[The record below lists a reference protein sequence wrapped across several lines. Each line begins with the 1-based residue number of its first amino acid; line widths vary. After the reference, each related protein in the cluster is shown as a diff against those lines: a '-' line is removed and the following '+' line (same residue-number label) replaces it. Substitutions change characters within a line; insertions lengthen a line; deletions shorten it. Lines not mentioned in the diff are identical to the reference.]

1 MNEGLNK
8 IIEQLNVEQ
17 KQAVCADLKNLL
29 IVAGAGTGKTTV
41 LVSRIAYLV
50 EHHHIPPYAI
60 LSVTFTNKA
69 AHEMK
74 ARLEKILGAERI
86 RYMWSCT
93 FHSACLR
100 ILRNFFMQAGLKKDF
115 VVIDTS
121 DQLRI
126 VKRALAELGLSDQK
140 QVKPKEYLNAIS
152 SCKEAGLRPQQID
165 SQVKL
170 HRFAE
175 VYSLYQSSCDQDG
188 QVDFSE
194 ILLRCVELLRAHEEV
209 RAFLHDKF
217 KQILVDEFQDTNSIQ
232 YEWLRLVCGKDTNV
246 LIVGDDDQSIYG
258 WRGAV
263 VENMHRFK
271 NDYRQVELI
280 QLKRNYRST
289 DAILETAN
297 SLIKHNT
304 GRLVD
309 KHLITNRTT
318 ENKVLV
324 VGARNEFAQA
334 EFIAQMILKLKAS
347 GLKANDIAILYR
359 TNAQTRVLE
368 TALRN
373 DDLSYVIYGGLR
385 FYDREEIK
393 NALCYLQLIVDP
405 NNNLAFERILNVP
418 ARKIGKAT
426 LGKLQAVAMETG
438 LPLYEALRQ
447 TLLHSSSKPLRAFF
461 DLIEKLKQDLVD
473 AESLPSFVEH
483 VLETSGLLSMYK
495 LVDENEGTEGKSKS
509 RISNLEEL
517 LLEFERQSSEE
528 LPNFFASEAEM
539 NEANGDVEAT
549 NKGQISVSTQ
559 LSNFLDKI
567 CLTSG
572 AEAATGEDVAEAVR
586 LMTVHCA
593 KGLEFKVV
601 FVAGFEETLMP
612 LRPESITPKE
622 LDEER
627 RLAYVAITRAK
638 DQIVLCYA
646 ENRGSFSAGC
656 YINERTGVSSFL
668 RELDHNY
675 YERKMYRN

>member
-1 MNEGLNK
+1 M
-8 IIEQLNVEQ
+8 
-17 KQAVCADLKNLL
+17 
-29 IVAGAGTGKTTV
+29 
-41 LVSRIAYLV
+41 
-50 EHHHIPPYAI
+50 
-60 LSVTFTNKA
+60 
-69 AHEMK
+69 
-74 ARLEKILGAERI
+74 
-86 RYMWSCT
+86 
-93 FHSACLR
+93 
-100 ILRNFFMQAGLKKDF
+100 
-115 VVIDTS
+115 
-121 DQLRI
+121 
-126 VKRALAELGLSDQK
+126 
-140 QVKPKEYLNAIS
+140 
-152 SCKEAGLRPQQID
+152 
-165 SQVKL
+165 
-170 HRFAE
+170 
-175 VYSLYQSSCDQDG
+175 
-188 QVDFSE
+188 
-194 ILLRCVELLRAHEEV
+194 
-209 RAFLHDKF
+209 
-217 KQILVDEFQDTNSIQ
+217 
-232 YEWLRLVCGKDTNV
+232 
-246 LIVGDDDQSIYG
+246 
-258 WRGAV
+258 
-263 VENMHRFK
+263 
-271 NDYRQVELI
+271 
-280 QLKRNYRST
+280 
-289 DAILETAN
+289 
-297 SLIKHNT
+297 
-304 GRLVD
+304 
-309 KHLITNRTT
+309 ITNRAT

-334 EFIAQMILKLKAS
+334 EFIAKMILKLKAS

-461 DLIEKLKQDLVD
+461 DLIEKLKQDLVE

-495 LVDENEGTEGKSKS
+495 LADENEGTEGKSKS

-528 LPNFFASEAEM
+528 LPNFFASESEM

-549 NKGQISVSTQ
+549 NKDQISVSTQ

-572 AEAATGEDVAEAVR
+572 AESATGEDGTEAVR

-601 FVAGFEETLMP
+601 IVAGFEETLMP

-638 DQIVLCYA
+638 DQLVLCYA
-646 ENRGSFSAGC
+646 ENRGSFSAGG

-675 YERKMYRN
+675 YDRKMYRN